1 MPKRRGPHT
10 SSPHCAHL
18 PFHSQPSSVHLSICQ
33 NFTSSANSRHW
44 YQASPPVAEALPSCL
59 SNERRTVLGHSRG
72 GTHFRKHARPWLKL
86 LDAGD
91 IDPLMSRGPRRA
103 TDKTDPAIVARSQGA
118 TGSAPAVARQR
129 LVTVSVAPT
138 AGLLDWRTSRA
149 RGALAARLRL
159 LQEVLG
165 RRVREGGNRVEEG
178 KREGGRTTMKMTTT
192 IMRMNT
198 SRAKGDRG
206 GSGGGGER
214 G

>member
-1 MPKRRGPHT
+1 M
-10 SSPHCAHL
+10 SPHQRPRPPSVPEVPECPGEEGHTPPRHIAPISRFIPSLLRCILAFVKTSRQVQTVDIGIRLHHRL
-18 PFHSQPSSVHLSICQ
+18 PRRCRP
-33 NFTSSANSRHW
+33 
-44 YQASPPVAEALPSCL
+44 CL

-103 TDKTDPAIVARSQGA
+103 TDNTDPAIVARSQGA
-118 TGSAPAVARQR
+118 TGSAPGVARQR

-159 LQEVLG
+159 LQ
-165 RRVREGGNRVEEG
+165 
-178 KREGGRTTMKMTTT
+178 KF
-192 IMRMNT
+192 
-198 SRAKGDRG
+198 
-206 GSGGGGER
+206 SGGG
-214 G
+214 